1 VQSFSQAPPRGDG
14 IATTG
19 GTVSSLE
26 VLPNDPSTIEA
37 VWMQGALENAGVA
50 AGATV
55 LGVEFAGYIGTGQMG
70 RNARYV
76 LTWDNPE
83 GRPGSVVGKFPTD
96 DPTGRASG
104 FSGSY
109 QKEWTFYTDLA
120 STVDVRAPQCYVA
133 RFDEPGQNF
142 VLLMEDLSGSEQGDQ
157 MRGLSVDEAELAV
170 EQAVALHAPRWGD
183 PALLQLKF
191 GEPILRTPEETVERM
206 QMFYDGCFEMTLARL
221 GPNLPNEAIDLV
233 RRFAPKAGAWTMSS
247 NAPATMLHMDFRPDN
262 FLFGVKPGAPPLVVV
277 DWQTITAGPGTHDLA
292 YMIGGSFEPEMRTQ
306 VERGLVESYC
316 NRLAAKGI
324 DYPFDACWHDFR
336 LSSLWGVIMSV
347 IATVL
352 ASQTE
357 RGDLMLTTMLR
368 RHASQAIE
376 LDALSLLA

>member
-1 VQSFSQAPPRGDG
+1 M
-14 IATTG
+14 
-19 GTVSSLE
+19 SSPE
-26 VLPNDPSTIEA
+26 ALPNDPTTIEA
-37 VWMQGALENAGVA
+37 AWMQDVLENAGVA
-50 AGATV
+50 AGARVT
-55 LGVEFAGYIGTGQMG
+55 GVEFAGYIGTGQMG
-70 RNARYV
+70 RNARY
-76 LTWDNPE
+76 LLSWDNPV
-83 GRPGSVVGKFPTD
+83 GRPASVVGKFPTD

-120 STVDVRAPQCYVA
+120 QTVDVRAPQCYVA

-157 MRGLSVDEAELAV
+157 MRGLTVHEAELAV

-183 PALLQLKF
+183 PALLELTF
-191 GEPILRTPEETVERM
+191 GEASLRTREENAERM
-206 QMFYDGCFEMTLARL
+206 QMYYDACFELTLARL
-221 GPNLPNEAIDLV
+221 GPNLPAEAIELV
-233 RRFAPKAGAWTMSS
+233 RQFAPKAGAWTTSS

-262 FLFGVKPGAPPLVVV
+262 FLFGVAPDAPPLVVV

-316 NRLAAKGI
+316 KRLAAKGI
-324 DYPFDACWHDFR
+324 DYSFDVCWHDFR
-336 LSSLWGVIMSV
+336 LSSLWGVVMSV

-352 ASQTE
+352 AAQTE

-376 LDALSLLA
+376 LDALSLVG